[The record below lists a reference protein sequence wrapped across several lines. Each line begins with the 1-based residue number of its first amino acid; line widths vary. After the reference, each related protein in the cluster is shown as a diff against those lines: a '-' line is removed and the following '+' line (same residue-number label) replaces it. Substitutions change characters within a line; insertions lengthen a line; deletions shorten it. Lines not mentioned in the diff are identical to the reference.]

1 MNDAEREDRIRH
13 GRPPWWLIGLVVV
26 VLALA
31 VGGNF
36 ATGWRGRGG
45 TPTTTIAFPSASEAA
60 AAARSV
66 VIGDVLTVRRIGQP
80 KEPTVV
86 AQIRVTDSLKGPNDD
101 GQTILVSDKGF
112 EGTWSEHLHVLLFLR
127 PAEGGETDLAPWRV
141 QQRFEFVQ
149 GRLQAPFSEADVRRA
164 AAG

>member
-1 MNDAEREDRIRH
+1 MSGETDDRIRH
-13 GRPPWWLIGLVVV
+13 GRPPWWLIGGVV
-26 VLALA
+26 VLVALA

-45 TPTTTIAFPSASEAA
+45 TTTTTVAMPTASEAA

-66 VIGDVLTVRRIGQP
+66 LIGDVLSVRREGEP

-86 AQIRVTDSLKGPNDD
+86 ARIRVTDTLKGPAEEGD
-101 GQTILVSDKGF
+101 TVSVSDKGF
-112 EGTWSEHLHVLLFLR
+112 EGTWSEGLHVLLFLR
-127 PAEGGETDLAPWRV
+127 PAEGAEVSLAPWRV
-141 QQRFEFVQ
+141 QQRFAFAD
-149 GRLQAPFSEADVRRA
+149 GKLRAPFSEADVRRA